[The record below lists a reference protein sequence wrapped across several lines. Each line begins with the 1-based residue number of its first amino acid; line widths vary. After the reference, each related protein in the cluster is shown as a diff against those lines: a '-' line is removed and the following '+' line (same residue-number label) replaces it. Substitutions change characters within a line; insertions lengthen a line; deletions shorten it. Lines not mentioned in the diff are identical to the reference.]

1 MRRVVNGMVLV
12 LPALLLTTN
21 GCVATRSWVKE
32 TVGKRAEE
40 IDQRVATVD
49 TERRQDAAKITQQGQ
64 QLDQHT
70 QHIEQQVQ
78 RLEGVE
84 VSVRDGSQKLDGLGQ
99 HVQGLAGSVSE
110 VKETAK
116 GAQTRAEEVD
126 GRLTRLWDKRNAR
139 SLSDSLAVQFGF
151 NRAELDD
158 KAQTALVALVRE
170 LTQNPKLLVEL
181 EGYADTKG
189 PRDYNVQLSQRR
201 VEAVRRYLVQNGVE
215 MSRIHSIGLGPL
227 DDPKTSDAAKRR
239 VTVKVM
245 VLAD

>member
-1 MRRVVNGMVLV
+1 MRRVINGIALV
-12 LPALLLTTN
+12 LPAVLLTAS
-21 GCVATRSWVKE
+21 GCVATRNWVQE
-32 TVGKRAEE
+32 TVGKRTAE

-49 TERRQDAAKITQQGQ
+49 TERRQDSARLDQQGQ
-64 QLDQHT
+64 RV
-70 QHIEQQVQ
+70 EQQGQ

-84 VSVRDGSQKLDGLGQ
+84 VSVREGSQRVEGLGQ
-99 HVQGLAGSVSE
+99 EVQGLGSSVTE
-110 VKETAK
+110 AKETAK
-116 GAQTRAEEVD
+116 GAQTRADEVD

-139 SLSDSLAVQFGF
+139 SLSEALTVQFGF

-170 LTQNPKLLVEL
+170 LQQNPKLMIEL
-181 EGYADTKG
+181 EGYADPKG
-189 PRDYNVQLSQRR
+189 SRDYNVQLSQRR
-201 VEAVRRYLVQNGVE
+201 VEAVRRYLVQNGIE
-215 MSRIHSIGLGPL
+215 LSRINSIGLGAI